1 LLNLPKYRP
10 TIQRSGLFL
19 GRHVVRLVFAKFAE
33 IGTVQGVMRYLVEQ
47 GIEIGIRMRSGSLK
61 GEVVWKRPA
70 RATIT
75 CMLHSPIYAGIY
87 AYGRRRVDPM
97 RQRPGHPGS
106 GLRGQ
111 AEDEW
116 LARIEGALP
125 AYISVEQYRANLAR
139 LAANDPRAGTP
150 GAVRYDPALLAGL
163 LRCGRCARRMTVT
176 YHVDNGVP
184 RISYDCTGARA
195 EYGGPACQHLSGR
208 CLDVFVTGQVL
219 AALSPPPPRSACG
232 PPSRSSPTV
241 SASRES
247 GGCAWN
253 APRSTST
260 GPGAVTGWPNRKTAW
275 WSGAGKGPG
284 SRPRRPAAADR

>member
-1 LLNLPKYRP
+1 
-10 TIQRSGLFL
+10 
-19 GRHVVRLVFAKFAE
+19 
-33 IGTVQGVMRYLVEQ
+33 MR
-47 GIEIGIRMRSGSLK
+47 
-61 GEVVWKRPA
+61 KRPA

-106 GLRGQ
+106 GLRGH

-139 LAANDPRAGTP
+139 LAANAPRADTP
-150 GAVRYDPALLAGL
+150 GAVRYGPALLAGL
-163 LRCGRCARRMTVT
+163 LCCGRCARRMTVT

-184 RISYDCTGARA
+184 RISYDCAGARV
-195 EYGGPACQHLSGR
+195 EYGGPSVSTCPGAVRTCS
-208 CLDVFVTGQVL
+208 
-219 AALSPPPPRSACG
+219 SPARSLRRWPLPPPRSACG
-232 PPSRSSPTV
+232 SPSRSSPTGP
-241 SASRES
+241 ASRKS

-260 GPGAVTGWPNRKTAW
+260 GPGAVTGWPNRATAW
-275 WSGAGKGPG
+275 WSGRWKKTGKPP
-284 SRPRRPAAADR
+284 SPPSSS

>member
-1 LLNLPKYRP
+1 
-10 TIQRSGLFL
+10 
-19 GRHVVRLVFAKFAE
+19 
-33 IGTVQGVMRYLVEQ
+33 
-47 GIEIGIRMRSGSLK
+47 
-61 GEVVWKRPA
+61 
-70 RATIT
+70 
-75 CMLHSPIYAGIY
+75 MLHSPIYAGIY

-106 GLRGQ
+106 GLRGH

-125 AYISVEQYRANLAR
+125 AYISVGQYRANLAR
-139 LAANDPRAGTP
+139 LAANDPRADTP
-150 GAVRYDPALLAGL
+150 GAVRYGPALLAGL

-219 AALSPPPPRSACG
+219 AALVPAATESACG
-232 PPSRSSPTV
+232 PPGRSLPTV
-241 SASRES
+241 PASRKS

-260 GPGAVTGWPNRKTAW
+260 GPGAVTGWLNRTTAW
-275 WSGAGKGPG
+275 WSGRWKKTGKPP
-284 SRPRRPAAADR
+284 SPPSSS